1 MSDRQREFFLDRA
14 HEVAWRVNARCC
26 TFYLPL
32 LPREVQSKVLVPQL
46 LVSSAEGKLVSVIK
60 VL

>member
-1 MSDRQREFFLDRA
+1 MRDAARFILIFRRA
-14 HEVAWRVNARCC
+14 KCN
-26 TFYLPL
+26 P
-32 LPREVQSKVLVPQL
+32 KVLVPQL